1 VSTATPVP
9 ETWELTGDD
18 ARRVLRASGRRQL
31 LKDAFVRL
39 RVADGFSH
47 ARSLAFMTVLVLVE
61 TIIAL
66 VGLASALGNTS
77 ASHLVVRSLK
87 AAVPG
92 PGGELLTNAVTQAHR
107 AGTSHRYTGLVLGL
121 VAALITGSTLMGQ
134 LERGLNRLYGV
145 EQDRPTV
152 HKYGLALALTVTAG
166 ALAVAA
172 FALLAFGQAI
182 GDSID
187 NNVANHMW
195 AAIRWPGALV
205 LAMVAMTVLFRWS
218 PRRRQPALSW
228 LAFGSVVATV
238 SWLAVTAGLGAFFSL
253 STAFG
258 STYGPL
264 AGIVALM
271 VWSLLSWIAV
281 LFGGAVAA
289 QLEAV
294 RAGVRR
300 PQDEEKVEHSEP
312 ESESRDNVSAVAS

>member
-18 ARRVLRASGRRQL
+18 ARRVLRSSGRRQL
-31 LKDAFVRL
+31 LKDAFIRL

-66 VGLASALGNTS
+66 VGLASALGNS
-77 ASHLVVRSLK
+77 GASHLVVRSLK

-107 AGTSHRYTGLVLGL
+107 AGLSHRYTGLVLGL

-152 HKYGLALALTVTAG
+152 HKYGLALVLTVTAG

-172 FALLAFGQAI
+172 FTLLAFGQAI

-187 NNVANHMW
+187 NNVANHIW

-205 LAMVAMTVLFRWS
+205 LAMAAMTVLFRWS

-238 SWLAVTAGLGAFFSL
+238 SWLAVTAGLGAFFAL

-271 VWSLLSWIAV
+271 LWSLLSSIAV

-312 ESESRDNVSAVAS
+312 QSESRDSVSAVAS